1 VIRSRALVLLCALLA
16 GCAVDRAGL
25 RTSPPGGDDLGTR
38 DLGTVDLGVRDL
50 GGVDQGSNDLG
61 LLDLGL
67 TDLGVSDL
75 GRPDLGSL
83 DLGPLDL
90 GPLDSG
96 PPDLGPPDLG
106 PRDLGVDAG
115 PCASGP
121 DSDGDGIVDACDDWP
136 CGVRP
141 TISATVAGQGIQ
153 ISAADLGGGG
163 NAVVVAAS
171 STVALTFSYTI
182 DDTTCPS
189 CLDQIEIG
197 LVPGNRLY
205 CAYDANP
212 PGSGASGPSSW
223 SVAAPPAPGRYDL
236 RFNLGQNY
244 TCTSGGAT
252 GWWGGAPDAS
262 RTFAALCVRP

>member
-1 VIRSRALVLLCALLA
+1 MIRSCALLCVCSLLA

-25 RTSPPGGDDLGTR
+25 RTSPPADEDLGTR
-38 DLGTVDLGVRDL
+38 DLGTIDLGVRDL
-50 GGVDQGSNDLG
+50 GNLDQGSSDLSSPDWGSTDLG
-61 LLDLGL
+61 WLDLG
-67 TDLGVSDL
+67 TSDL
-75 GRPDLGSL
+75 GPPDL
-83 DLGPLDL
+83 
-90 GPLDSG
+90 G

-141 TISATVAGQGIQ
+141 TIPATVTAQGIQ

-182 DDTTCPS
+182 DDVICGG
-189 CLDQIEIG
+189 CIDQIEIG

-205 CAYDANP
+205 CAYDSNP
-212 PGSGASGPSSW
+212 PGSGASGASSQSFTAPSTT
-223 SVAAPPAPGRYDL
+223 GRYDL
-236 RFNLGQNY
+236 RVNLGQNFGCAY
-244 TCTSGGAT
+244 GGAT

-262 RTFAALCVRP
+262 RTFAVLCVTP